1 MFVAI
6 KAYSGT
12 WELRLL
18 DTAAAERCWSSLV
31 GRMKNTF
38 SKKIAGK
45 YVRSKVTGEKP
56 AAVLVYAAAA

>member
-1 MFVAI
+1 
-6 KAYSGT
+6 
-12 WELRLL
+12 
-18 DTAAAERCWSSLV
+18 
-31 GRMKNTF
+31 MKNTF